1 VWRQRSFLAL
11 WSARTVSQFGT
22 QITLFVIPVLALTTL
37 SATPGQLGL
46 VSAAETVPFLL
57 IGLPAGAL
65 LDRWDR
71 RRVMVVA
78 DLGRAVAICVLPLG
92 YALDTLSVPLLCA
105 VAFVTGVFTVFF
117 DIADQAL
124 LPSVVSRAQTA
135 DGNSRLEFSRSTAEL
150 AGPSLGGL
158 LLQLLAAPLILLA
171 DAASYLL
178 SALLLRSV
186 RTRHDD
192 DQDHDQ
198 GHDQDRKHGRGDDH
212 GHTEPRAA
220 PESESRMRTRIA
232 EGLRFVLTHRTL
244 RPLALATA
252 IGNLASLGGAL
263 SALLTAYAVHDLRLS
278 PGALGL
284 ALSLG
289 NAGALLGAVATGRLI
304 RRFGLGPVLI
314 GAKSLPG
321 LAVLV
326 LATAAPGA
334 LAGGRDGSALL
345 PAAAARARGPGA
357 ARDAD
362 RARVGRLTVG
372 ARSASVGQCGSVRV
386 GTSRSGS
393 ERVRRLPR
401 PPVPRRLRV
410 AAGPELEDRAG
421 ELGRR
426 QRSVPVGVE
435 VIEAVIDLRD
445 EQVVRQCAPSGGFRS
460 SRAACR
466 RCHIASTLTP

>member
-11 WSARTVSQFGT
+11 WSAHTVSQFGT

-57 IGLPAGAL
+57 VGLPAGAL

-92 YALDTLSVPLLCA
+92 YALDALSVPLLCA

-158 LLQLLAAPLILLA
+158 LLQLLAAPLILLG

-186 RTRHDD
+186 HTRHDD
-192 DQDHDQ
+192 DH
-198 GHDQDRKHGRGDDH
+198 GHD
-212 GHTEPRAA
+212 HTEPRAA
-220 PESESRMRTRIA
+220 PESRMRARIA

-314 GAKSLPG
+314 VAKSLPG
-321 LAVLV
+321 FAVLV
-326 LATAAPGA
+326 LATAAPGRASATVAFATGILACGVTVYNIGQVSLRQAVTPTALQARMNASVRFVIWGTLPLGA
-334 LAGGRDGSALL
+334 LAGGLLGSWLGLRPALWL
-345 PAAAARARGPGA
+345 
-357 ARDAD
+357 
-362 RARVGRLTVG
+362 VG
-372 ARSASVGQCGSVRV
+372 ATGLLSCLPLLLAREVRA
-386 GTSRSGS
+386 
-393 ERVRRLPR
+393 
-401 PPVPRRLRV
+401 LR
-410 AAGPELEDRAG
+410 AMPTGPE
-421 ELGRR
+421 
-426 QRSVPVGVE
+426 SV
-435 VIEAVIDLRD
+435 D
-445 EQVVRQCAPSGGFRS
+445 
-460 SRAACR
+460 
-466 RCHIASTLTP
+466 

>member
-1 VWRQRSFLAL
+1 MLETRQNDTTRIAEAPMSPMWRQRSFLAL
-11 WSARTVSQFGT
+11 WSAHTVSQFGT
-22 QITLFVIPVLALTTL
+22 QITLFVIPVLALATL

-57 IGLPAGAL
+57 VGLPAGAL

-92 YALDTLSVPLLCA
+92 YALDALSVPLLCA

-117 DIADQAL
+117 DIADQSL

-135 DGNSRLEFSRSTAEL
+135 DGNSRLEISRSTAEL

-158 LLQLLAAPLILLA
+158 LLQLLAAPLILLG

-178 SALLLRSV
+178 SALLLCSV

-192 DQDHDQ
+192 DL
-198 GHDQDRKHGRGDDH
+198 DRDLDREHGRDDGYEH
-212 GHTEPRAA
+212 GHTERRAA
-220 PESESRMRTRIA
+220 PESRMRTRIA

-263 SALLTAYAVHDLRLS
+263 SALLTAYAVHDLGLS

-284 ALSLG
+284 GLSLG

-314 GAKSLPG
+314 VAKSLPG
-321 LAVLV
+321 LAVLI
-326 LATAAPGA
+326 LATAAPGRASATVAFATGILACGVTVYNIGQVSLRQAVTPTALQARMNASVRFVIWGTLPLGA
-334 LAGGRDGSALL
+334 LAGGLLGSWLGLRPALWLVGATGLLSCL
-345 PAAAARARGPGA
+345 PLLLAREVRVLRAMPTGPG
-357 ARDAD
+357 
-362 RARVGRLTVG
+362 
-372 ARSASVGQCGSVRV
+372 SV
-386 GTSRSGS
+386 
-393 ERVRRLPR
+393 
-401 PPVPRRLRV
+401 
-410 AAGPELEDRAG
+410 D
-421 ELGRR
+421 
-426 QRSVPVGVE
+426 
-435 VIEAVIDLRD
+435 
-445 EQVVRQCAPSGGFRS
+445 
-460 SRAACR
+460 
-466 RCHIASTLTP
+466 